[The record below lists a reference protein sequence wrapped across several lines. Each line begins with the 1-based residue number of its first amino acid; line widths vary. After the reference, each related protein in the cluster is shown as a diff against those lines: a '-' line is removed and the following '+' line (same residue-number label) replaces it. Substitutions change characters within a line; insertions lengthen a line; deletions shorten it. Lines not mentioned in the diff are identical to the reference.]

1 MKKVK
6 VKINLGDI
14 QDKIWGEIVQGFS
27 IQDLENAKQ
36 EWIENLIEIGAKQ
49 VGDEALLNDL
59 CNFLNNIEFVE
70 KTENTTIN
78 IALGKYKELELTRDE
93 LDILYTNYIYK
104 TIPDNYY
111 RKRNVS
117 IPEGLELYK
126 SEFSILNFIEK
137 IENREITILKGNDIE
152 ELMIK
157 YAFKGKEKESLVN
170 ATYDYDDIHD
180 ILKEYKK
187 ILENKE
193 VEILKSNDGKHL
205 FIMECDE
212 KWRRF

>member
-6 VKINLGDI
+6 VKVNLGDI
-14 QDKIWGEIVQGFS
+14 QDKIWGEIVQDFS
-27 IQDLENAKQ
+27 IQDLKNAKQ

-59 CNFLNNIEFVE
+59 CNFLNNIEFEE
-70 KTENTTIN
+70 KTEDTTIS
-78 IALGKYKELELTRDE
+78 IALGNYKELELTRDE

-104 TIPDNYY
+104 NIPDNYY
-111 RKRNVS
+111 RERNVS
-117 IPEGLELYK
+117 IPEGLELYR

-157 YAFKGKEKESLVN
+157 YAFKGKEKGSLVN

-205 FIMECDE
+205 FIME
-212 KWRRF
+212 

>member
-1 MKKVK
+1 MEKVK
-6 VKINLGDI
+6 VRVNLGEI
-14 QDKIWGEIVQGFS
+14 QDKIWGEIVQDFS

-59 CNFLNNIEFVE
+59 CNFLNKIEFVE

-78 IALGKYKELELTRDE
+78 IALGNYKELELTRDE

-137 IENREITILKGNDIE
+137 IENREITILKGNDVE

-180 ILKEYKK
+180 ILKEYKT

-212 KWRRF
+212 KWKRF

>member
-6 VKINLGDI
+6 VKVNLGDI
-14 QDKIWGEIVQGFS
+14 QDKIWGEIVQDFS
-27 IQDLENAKQ
+27 MQDLENAKQ

-59 CNFLNNIEFVE
+59 CNFLNKIEFVE
-70 KTENTTIN
+70 ETENTTIN
-78 IALGKYKELELTRDE
+78 IALGNYKELELTRDE

-180 ILKEYKK
+180 ILKEYKT

-212 KWRRF
+212 KWKRF

>member
-14 QDKIWGEIVQGFS
+14 QDKIWGEIVQDFS

-59 CNFLNNIEFVE
+59 CNFLNNIEFEE

-78 IALGKYKELELTRDE
+78 IALGNYKELELTRDE

-111 RKRNVS
+111 RERNVS
-117 IPEGLELYK
+117 IYEGLELYK

-180 ILKEYKK
+180 ILKEYKT

-212 KWRRF
+212 KWENF

>member
-6 VKINLGDI
+6 VKVNLGDI
-14 QDKIWGEIVQGFS
+14 QDKIWGEIVQDFS

-59 CNFLNNIEFVE
+59 CNFLNKIEFVE

-78 IALGKYKELELTRDE
+78 IALGNYKELELTRDE

-180 ILKEYKK
+180 ILKEYKT

-212 KWRRF
+212 KWKRF

>member
-14 QDKIWGEIVQGFS
+14 QDKIWGEIVQNFS

-59 CNFLNNIEFVE
+59 CNFLSNIEFEE

-78 IALGKYKELELTRDE
+78 IALGNYKELELTRDE

-104 TIPDNYY
+104 TIPKNYY

-212 KWRRF
+212 KWKRF

>member
-14 QDKIWGEIVQGFS
+14 QDKIWGEIVQDFS

-59 CNFLNNIEFVE
+59 CNFLNKIEFVE

-78 IALGKYKELELTRDE
+78 IALGNYKELELTRDE

-180 ILKEYKK
+180 ILKEYKT

-212 KWRRF
+212 KWKRF

>member
-1 MKKVK
+1 MEKVK
-6 VKINLGDI
+6 VKVNLGDI
-14 QDKIWGEIVQGFS
+14 QDKIWGEIVQDFS
-27 IQDLENAKQ
+27 IQDLKNAKQ

-59 CNFLNNIEFVE
+59 CNFLNNIEFEE
-70 KTENTTIN
+70 KTENTTIS
-78 IALGKYKELELTRDE
+78 IALGNYRELELTRDE

-104 TIPDNYY
+104 SIPDNYY
-111 RKRNVS
+111 RERNVS
-117 IPEGLELYK
+117 IPEGLELYR

-193 VEILKSNDGKHL
+193 VEILKSNDGEHL
-205 FIMECDE
+205 FIME
-212 KWRRF
+212 

>member
-1 MKKVK
+1 MEKVK
-6 VKINLGDI
+6 VKVNLGDF
-14 QDKIWGEIVQGFS
+14 QDKVFGVINSKFDIKKLNEWKHIV
-27 IQDLENAKQ
+27 ITE
-36 EWIENLIEIGAKQ
+36 LIECGKNE
-49 VGDEALLNDL
+49 DSNTELLNDL
-59 CNFLNNIEFVE
+59 CNFLNNIEFEE

-78 IALGKYKELELTRDE
+78 IALGNYKELELTRDE

-111 RKRNVS
+111 RERNVS
-117 IPEGLELYK
+117 IPEGLELYR

-157 YAFKGKEKESLVN
+157 YAFKGKEKESFVN

-205 FIMECDE
+205 FIME
-212 KWRRF
+212 

>member
-14 QDKIWGEIVQGFS
+14 QDKIWREIVQDFS

-59 CNFLNNIEFVE
+59 CNFLNNIEFEE

-78 IALGKYKELELTRDE
+78 IALGNYKELELTRDE

-104 TIPDNYY
+104 NIPDNYY
-111 RKRNVS
+111 RERNVS
-117 IPEGLELYK
+117 IPEGLELYR
-126 SEFSILNFIEK
+126 SEFSILEFIEK
-137 IENREITILKGNDIE
+137 IENREVVILKGNDIE

-157 YAFKGKEKESLVN
+157 YAFKGKEKESLID
-170 ATYDYDDIHD
+170 ATYDYDDIQD
-180 ILKEYKK
+180 ILKEYRK
-187 ILENKE
+187 ILEKKE

-205 FIMECDE
+205 FIME
-212 KWRRF
+212 

>member
-14 QDKIWGEIVQGFS
+14 QDKIWGEIVQDFS

-59 CNFLNNIEFVE
+59 CNFLNNIEFEE
-70 KTENTTIN
+70 KIENTTIS
-78 IALGKYKELELTRDE
+78 IALGNYKELELTRDE

-180 ILKEYKK
+180 ILKEYKT

-212 KWRRF
+212 KWKRF

>member
-6 VKINLGDI
+6 VKVNLGDI
-14 QDKIWGEIVQGFS
+14 QDKIWGEIVQDFS

-49 VGDEALLNDL
+49 VGDEALVNDL
-59 CNFLNNIEFVE
+59 CNFLNNIEFEE

-78 IALGKYKELELTRDE
+78 IALGNYKELELTRDE

-104 TIPDNYY
+104 SIPDNYY
-111 RKRNVS
+111 RERNVS
-117 IPEGLELYK
+117 IPEGLELYR

-180 ILKEYKK
+180 ILKEYKT

-212 KWRRF
+212 KWKRF

>member
-1 MKKVK
+1 MEKVK
-6 VKINLGDI
+6 VRVNLGEI
-14 QDKIWGEIVQGFS
+14 QDKIWGEIVQDFS

-59 CNFLNNIEFVE
+59 CNFLNKIEFVE

-78 IALGKYKELELTRDE
+78 IALGNYKELELTRDE

-137 IENREITILKGNDIE
+137 IENREITILKGNDVE

-212 KWRRF
+212 KWKRF

>member
-14 QDKIWGEIVQGFS
+14 QDKIWGEIVQDFS

-59 CNFLNNIEFVE
+59 CNFLNNIEFEE

-78 IALGKYKELELTRDE
+78 IALGNYKELELTRDE

-137 IENREITILKGNDIE
+137 IENRELTILKGNDIE

-157 YAFKGKEKESLVN
+157 YAFKGKEKESLVS

-212 KWRRF
+212 KWKRF